1 MSPQPI
7 GGGNRVADIK
17 ARNISANNIYSRKII
32 LKLRQVHD
40 LLNIY
45 IYIYEKWFMIE
56 TL

>member
-17 ARNISANNIYSRKII
+17 ARNISANNIYSSKII

-45 IYIYEKWFMIE
+45 IYI
-56 TL
+56 